1 MKKGADNIIEQCIQL
16 MKQRLDQH
24 LTLADLSTE
33 MRLSASYLSALFKEK
48 TRYSPI
54 QLFTSLR
61 MQKASQ
67 LLKET
72 RLTVKEIAREMGYA
86 DPYIFSRAF
95 KLVMGVSPK
104 KFRDKL

>member
-1 MKKGADNIIEQCIQL
+1 
-16 MKQRLDQH
+16 
-24 LTLADLSTE
+24 
-33 MRLSASYLSALFKEK
+33 
-48 TRYSPI
+48 
-54 QLFTSLR
+54 